1 LALIKRMKKN
11 DSKFNAKALE
21 RKGADT
27 CPRETHGGR
36 YMLNLNNKGENNM
49 LDKIMK
55 GADASINVGIKLI
68 SLAIVLQIVF
78 GHSVPFL
85 GGNVIGTIIG
95 IIAQLGSAGLV
106 GLIAA
111 LIIYRLL
118 DDDIRKELS
127 K

>member
-1 LALIKRMKKN
+1 
-11 DSKFNAKALE
+11 
-21 RKGADT
+21 
-27 CPRETHGGR
+27 
-36 YMLNLNNKGENNM
+36 MLS
-49 LDKIMK
+49 KIM
-55 GADASINVGIKLI
+55 GMADVAINLGIKLI

-95 IIAQLGSAGLV
+95 IIAQLGAAGLV

-111 LIIYRLL
+111 VVIWRLL

-127 K
+127 E